1 MQENLEEKPEGWLP
15 GLPPRGQ
22 APIYLDI
29 ADAIARDMT
38 SGRLR
43 PGQRLPTHRQ
53 LAARLGVNLTTVT
66 RAYNEAHR
74 RGLIEA
80 GVGRGT
86 FVRQHP
92 AETRPDVAAP
102 VAGAAVALD
111 MTMNVP
117 PQPKAAAL
125 RERVAQ
131 GLSMVL
137 ARPDLP
143 TLLSYVE
150 SPGSERDRAAG
161 GRLLRARLGEVPA
174 ERILVCAGA
183 QAALMVLATTL
194 LRRGDLVLAESLAYP
209 GFRALAAH
217 LGLRLRGVAIDEEG
231 LVPEALDDACVR
243 DAPKALF
250 CVPTLHNP
258 TTATM
263 SMARRQA
270 VAAVLRRHGVPVIE
284 DDAYG
289 LLPGASPPP
298 LATLVPEL
306 AHYIASLSK
315 CMAPGLRIAYL
326 VAPDGAAA
334 SRLALGIRATTHMT
348 PPLMVALATQWIAD
362 GTVEQVIAAVR
373 QEGAARQHIARQ
385 ILPPELV
392 AAHPEGHHL
401 WLRLPAALSRVEL
414 DADLRRQGLAV
425 VPSDAFAIGG
435 AAPNAIRISLGA
447 ARDRDELRRALRFVA
462 DAITRAPGAASTVV

>member
-1 MQENLEEKPEGWLP
+1 MQENPEEKPEAWLP
-15 GLPPRGQ
+15 TLPAGGQ
-22 APIYLDI
+22 GPIYLDI
-29 ADAIARDMT
+29 AESIAGDIEA
-38 SGRLR
+38 GRLR
-43 PGQRLPTHRQ
+43 AGQRLPTHRQ

-92 AETRPDVAAP
+92 AEIRPGPAAQ
-102 VAGAAVALD
+102 VAGAGVAVD

-117 PQPKAAAL
+117 PQPRGAAL
-125 RERVAQ
+125 RERMAR
-131 GLSMVL
+131 GFSTVL
-137 ARPDLP
+137 ARPDFLA
-143 TLLSYVE
+143 LLSYVE

-161 GRLLRARLGEVPA
+161 GRLLRGRLGEVPA

-183 QAALMVLATTL
+183 QAALMVIATTL

-217 LGLRLRGVAIDEEG
+217 LGLRLEGVAIDGEG
-231 LVPEALDDACVR
+231 LVPEALDEACAR
-243 DAPKALF
+243 EAPRALF

-263 SMARRQA
+263 SLARRQA

-289 LLPGASPPP
+289 LLPGTSPQP

-306 AHYIASLSK
+306 AFYVAGLAK
-315 CMAPGLRIAYL
+315 CIAPGLRIAYL

-334 SRLALGIRATTHMT
+334 SRLAQGIRATTHMT

-362 GTVEQVIAAVR
+362 GTAEQVIAAVR
-373 QEGAARQHIARQ
+373 QEGAARQLIARQ
-385 ILPPELV
+385 ILPPERV

-401 WLRLPAALSRVEL
+401 WLHLPAALSRVEL

-425 VPSDAFAIGG
+425 VPSDAFAVGD
-435 AAPNAIRISLGA
+435 AAPNAIRVSLGA